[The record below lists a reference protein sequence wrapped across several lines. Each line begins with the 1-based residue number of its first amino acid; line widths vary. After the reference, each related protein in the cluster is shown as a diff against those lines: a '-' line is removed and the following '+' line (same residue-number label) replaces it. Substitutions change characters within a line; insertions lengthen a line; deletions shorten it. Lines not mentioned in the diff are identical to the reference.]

1 MSLISNAGHA
11 HIKSFACIVNDNV
24 MKTTKK
30 NSDTQFVFNHEA
42 SSCTCP
48 KSTSVVEVLS
58 GHIRDT
64 IAPPLDAM
72 PILDLESQST
82 RLMKRSNWQTHGYSG
97 RAEATLKWR
106 TLM

>member
-1 MSLISNAGHA
+1 M
-11 HIKSFACIVNDNV
+11 IK
-24 MKTTKK
+24 KK
-30 NSDTQFVFNHEA
+30 NSDTQFVFNHGA
-42 SSCTCP
+42 PSCTINAQSLHRLW
-48 KSTSVVEVLS
+48 KYFE

-82 RLMKRSNWQTHGYSG
+82 RLMKRSNWQTHGYSR
-97 RAEATLKWR
+97 RAESTLKWR